1 MKAALLALALL
12 IPPAFA
18 GEPPAGDGSAA
29 SPGTGMLQMPA
40 GSVAGVL
47 GETVHGADGKEMGRI
62 VDVVVDQSGRPRA
75 AVIDFGGFLGV
86 GNRRVAVV
94 WEALHFKPGKDGEAV
109 IDCDLTPDQI
119 RDAPEYRETGGMSA
133 VAKPRGAPRP
143 PPGPPAPPV
152 ASPLPGPAAPAKP

>member
-1 MKAALLALALL
+1 MRAALLALALL
-12 IPPAFA
+12 ISPAFA
-18 GEPPAGDGSAA
+18 GETPAGDGSAA

-40 GSVAGVL
+40 GSVSGVL
-47 GETVHGADGKEMGRI
+47 GETVHGADGKEMGHI

-133 VAKPRGAPRP
+133 VAKPRAAPRP
-143 PPGPPAPPV
+143 PPGPPPQVGPP
-152 ASPLPGPAAPAKP
+152 AQPGPAAPGKP

>member
-1 MKAALLALALL
+1 MRTAILALALL
-12 IPPAFA
+12 MPPAFA

-29 SPGTGMLQMPA
+29 SPTPGMLQMPA

-94 WEALHFKPGKDGEAV
+94 WEALHFNPGKDGEAV

-133 VAKPRGAPRP
+133 VAKPRAAPSP
-143 PPGPPAPPV
+143 P
-152 ASPLPGPAAPAKP
+152 PGPAAPVKP